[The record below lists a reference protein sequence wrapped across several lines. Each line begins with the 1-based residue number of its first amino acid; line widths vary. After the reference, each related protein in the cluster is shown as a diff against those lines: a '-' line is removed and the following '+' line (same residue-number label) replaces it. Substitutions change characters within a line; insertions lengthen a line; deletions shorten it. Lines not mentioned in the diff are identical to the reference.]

1 MKCSICNKEIEE
13 SEFID
18 EVPPLC
24 STECFVQYF
33 WDEKV
38 KAFNKKTEVNSPIP
52 AIINGTH
59 YMVHPDVP
67 GKTPFRG
74 FGGREFKIRFNDG
87 KEIVTHN
94 LWCQG
99 DIPESHRDKLPDNAV
114 FLQSDED
121 IKLSSLYKRIK
132 DSLNNK

>member
-1 MKCSICNKEIEE
+1 MKCSVCNKEIEE

-24 STECFVQYF
+24 STECFVQFF

-38 KAFNKKTEVNSPIP
+38 KAFNNGRGINDSMV
-52 AIINGTH
+52 AIIDGNH
-59 YMVHPDVP
+59 YTVLQDIQ
-67 GKTPFRG
+67 GKTPFKG
-74 FGGREFKIRFNDG
+74 YGGREFKIRFNDG
-87 KEIVTHN
+87 KEVVTHN

-121 IKLSSLYKRIK
+121 IKLSSLYKRIVEHFK
-132 DSLNNK
+132 